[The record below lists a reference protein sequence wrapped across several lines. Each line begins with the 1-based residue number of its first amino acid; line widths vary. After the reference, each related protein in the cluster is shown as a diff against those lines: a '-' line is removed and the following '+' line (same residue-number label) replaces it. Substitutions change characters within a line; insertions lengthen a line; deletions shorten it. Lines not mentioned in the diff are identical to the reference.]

1 MSEDRSKTPNA
12 AAPYP
17 LSRLSAPITLIDVAR
32 EIQAADSVLSAVAAG
47 KLEAIARQIRAL
59 QAEAARTLAEAQI
72 DAELHRVRCNF
83 KKIPGKLYHLYE
95 RPQPPR
101 SAGDGDLRAEPP
113 RSAGD
118 LQLAGTVSSGAE
130 SVPERYFSLL
140 SPEDWAGKPPHT
152 FLGSFRLEADM
163 RFTAADQVEAREREW
178 SELRPLLTRG

>member
-17 LSRLSAPITLIDVAR
+17 LSRLSAPITLIDMAR

-59 QAEAARTLAEAQI
+59 QAEAARTLAEAQM

-95 RPQPPR
+95 RSQ
-101 SAGDGDLRAEPP
+101 G
-113 RSAGD
+113 
-118 LQLAGTVSSGAE
+118 
-130 SVPERYFSLL
+130 ERYFSLL
-140 SPEDWAGKPPHT
+140 SPDDWAGKPPHV

>member
-17 LSRLSAPITLIDVAR
+17 LSRLSARIDLIDVAR
-32 EIQAADSVLSAVAAG
+32 EIQAADSVLSAVAGG

-95 RPQPPR
+95 RPKPPR
-101 SAGDGDLRAEPP
+101 SAADRQSEG
-113 RSAGD
+113 
-118 LQLAGTVSSGAE
+118 
-130 SVPERYFSLL
+130 ERYFSLL
-140 SPEDWAGKPPHT
+140 SPDDWAGKPPHA

-163 RFTAADQVEAREREW
+163 RFTAAEQVEAREREW
-178 SELRPLLTRG
+178 SELRPLLTRGE